1 MDGSFL
7 LFAVA
12 LVVLAGILL
21 FNGVKTVPQGFEWTV
36 ERFGRYTGTL
46 KPGLHLLIP
55 MVDRIGHRIS
65 MQETVLDVPQQQVI
79 TRDNAMVQTDGVV
92 FFTIVDAAAA
102 AYEVRN
108 LLQAV
113 TNLALTN
120 IRTVI
125 GSLDL
130 DEMLSQRDQINERLL
145 RVVDAAT
152 SPWGLKINRIE
163 IKDLMPPV
171 DITTAMA
178 RQMKAERE
186 RRASILEAE
195 GAKQAAVLRAE
206 GQKQAAILEAEGRR
220 EAAFRDAEA
229 RERAAQAEAKATEMV
244 SQAIAAGDVNA
255 LNYFVAQRYTD
266 ALGKLAA
273 APNQRVILLPLET
286 TGVLGSLAG
295 VAELARAAF
304 DHRGGGNGNGGGGSS
319 DPAAPPR
326 PKKPLPGSGAGPWGD
341 S

>member
-1 MDGSFL
+1 MTGTFPI
-7 LFAVA
+7 FAVT
-12 LVVLAGILL
+12 LVVVAGILI

-36 ERFGRYTGTL
+36 ERFGRYTRTL
-46 KPGLHLLIP
+46 HPGLHLLVP

-92 FFTIVDAAAA
+92 FFTVVDAAAA

-108 LLQAV
+108 LILAI

-130 DEMLSQRDQINERLL
+130 DEVLSQRDHINERLL

-152 SPWGLKINRIE
+152 APWGIKINRIE
-163 IKDLMPPV
+163 IKDLTPPN
-171 DITTAMA
+171 DITAAMA

-186 RRASILEAE
+186 RRANILEAE
-195 GAKQAAVLRAE
+195 GQKQAAVLRAE

-229 RERAAQAEAKATEMV
+229 RERAAEAEARATEMV
-244 SQAIAAGDVNA
+244 SKSIAAGDVNA
-255 LNYFVAQRYTD
+255 LNYFVAQRYTQ
-266 ALGKLAA
+266 ALEQIAA
-273 APNQRVILLPLET
+273 APNQRVILLPMET

-295 VAELARAAF
+295 IGELARAAF
-304 DHRGGGNGNGGGGSS
+304 DRSG
-319 DPAAPPR
+319 AAPTTSAR
-326 PKKPLPGSGAGPWGD
+326 PAPGPWTPQA
-341 S
+341 